1 MRTFPLALIAI
12 LLASTGGATSE
23 RDAGCGP
30 GVYCGDSPD
39 NDGDPCTA
47 QPDDP
52 RTSDYDESRDD
63 LPCNLSLASVPL
75 GESEITAMEIVY
87 PARDILSRQDFET
100 R

>member
-52 RTSDYDESRDD
+52 RTSDYDEGRDD
-63 LPCNLSLASVPL
+63 APCELPTAVPF
-75 GESEITAMEIVY
+75 GEAAITAQEIVY
-87 PARDILSRQDFET
+87 PARDIRSRQDFET